1 MVHVFTAPHGSHY
14 LYTINSVTTNDS
26 HIPLLVQAVELID
39 RSEAESQLG
48 LMPHEVKFSCIINPD
63 VRSTEPHQLPDKLH
77 NVVEK

>member
-1 MVHVFTAPHGSHY
+1 MVKPS
-14 LYTINSVTTNDS
+14 NVTQLFNNNRNDVY
-26 HIPLLVQAVELID
+26 IVVMLVTSTMQEVELID

-77 NVVEK
+77 SVVEK